1 MISWWTKR
9 CRFIELLPKT
19 DLIKSLMRIKQG
31 WCDYMVDDNTVT
43 DMQYYYDTR
52 YLTDD
57 WHLSSPLETSEG
69 HLNWRMG
76 LPELLGGNLGCRV
89 D

>member
-9 CRFIELLPKT
+9 CRFVGLLPKA

-31 WCDYMVDDNTVT
+31 WRDYMVDDNTVT

-52 YLTDD
+52 YPTDD
-57 WHLSSPLETSEG
+57 WHLSSPLEPSEG
-69 HLNWRMG
+69 TF
-76 LPELLGGNLGCRV
+76 ELTHGSAWIIGW
-89 D
+89 